1 MSLIIKNIVG
11 VLLGL
16 AFVWIGT
23 RHFAT
28 PAIFNAIVPDYLG
41 WPAFWNYSS
50 GALEIILG
58 LGLIVPYTRP
68 NAAILLFVLVILMS
82 LANLN
87 MWVNDVPFNGTR
99 LTTRGHII
107 RWIIQF
113 ILLGVL
119 LWLGDLSNKSN
130 ETAPVINSHNGA
142 E

>member
-1 MSLIIKNIVG
+1 MSLVIKNIMG

-50 GALEIILG
+50 GALEIVLG
-58 LGLIVPYTRP
+58 FAIMVPYTRP
-68 NAAILLFVLVILMS
+68 RAAFLLVVLVILMS

-87 MWVNDVPFNGTR
+87 MWINDVPFNGTR
-99 LTTRGHII
+99 LTTRGHLI

-113 ILLGVL
+113 ILLGIL
-119 LWLGDLSNKSN
+119 LWLADLSNKSS
-130 ETAPVINSHNGA
+130 ETVAVTNQHNGA
-142 E
+142 R